1 MTRLA
6 SILSILVG
14 LAFIVTGGVAWGL
27 VSNQLAEENITV
39 PDDAPWSQGEV
50 VNGPIDA
57 FAQAE
62 IIKEHALAGSDG
74 KTYAE
79 LGGLVREAEAAGD
92 TEAAEEY
99 QAQRNSNMNG
109 SFLRA
114 SLFTSVLAYGVSAM
128 AIATGLTLLL
138 LGLALNKLASLAK
151 RRHDRDDHYVDNRVR
166 DERVAA
172 VPAGTATDGVVT
184 DGTTTYTDGD
194 GTVRR

>member
-1 MTRLA
+1 M
-6 SILSILVG
+6 
-14 LAFIVTGGVAWGL
+14 
-27 VSNQLAEENITV
+27 
-39 PDDAPWSQGEV
+39 
-50 VNGPIDA
+50 
-57 FAQAE
+57 
-62 IIKEHALAGSDG
+62 
-74 KTYAE
+74 
-79 LGGLVREAEAAGD
+79 REAEAAGD

>member
-1 MTRLA
+1 M
-6 SILSILVG
+6 
-14 LAFIVTGGVAWGL
+14 
-27 VSNQLAEENITV
+27 
-39 PDDAPWSQGEV
+39 
-50 VNGPIDA
+50 
-57 FAQAE
+57 
-62 IIKEHALAGSDG
+62 
-74 KTYAE
+74 
-79 LGGLVREAEAAGD
+79 REAEAAGD

-172 VPAGTATDGVVT
+172 GTATDGVVT